1 MQHRQ
6 KGEECITYYTPGIEK
21 PLHEVR
27 IGEEDF
33 KHLVCSDV
41 ENSVYEK
48 SPKEIILRDSLL
60 HSYGK
65 TERLG

>member
-6 KGEECITYYTPGIEK
+6 KEEEYITYYTPGIEK

-33 KHLVCSDV
+33 EHLVCSDV
-41 ENSVYEK
+41 ENSVYKK
-48 SPKEIILRDSLL
+48 SSIEIVLRGSLF
-60 HSYGK
+60 YC
-65 TERLG
+65 